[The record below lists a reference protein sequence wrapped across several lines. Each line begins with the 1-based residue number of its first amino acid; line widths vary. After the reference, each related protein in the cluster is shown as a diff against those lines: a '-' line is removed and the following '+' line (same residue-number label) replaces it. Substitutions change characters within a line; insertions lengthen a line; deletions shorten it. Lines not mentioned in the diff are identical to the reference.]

1 MCKCDKYAEKQ
12 ERNQEGGKYYS
23 LVIWINPK
31 NKNNNFQNTY
41 TKFHSFL
48 HSFSKSHTS
57 KKSLRV

>member
-31 NKNNNFQNTY
+31 NNNFQNTY